1 MGKENQRGCPTTGR
15 GKTRPPRVEARY
27 VETVPQNLSTV
38 GLCFDGGGDTCIMT
52 NITLRDYYAAHAP
65 AVPGWFTST
74 ITKTKTEMIPDPQRG
89 HGYVKSNTVV
99 IEETPMQ
106 KEVRW
111 RFAFADAM
119 LLGPSPAV

>member
-1 MGKENQRGCPTTGR
+1 
-15 GKTRPPRVEARY
+15 
-27 VETVPQNLSTV
+27 
-38 GLCFDGGGDTCIMT
+38 MT